1 MTDALNEQ
9 LSALL
14 DGELPA
20 AEAELCL
27 KRLERT
33 EELRTTLSRYAL
45 IGEALRATAPV
56 VAARPGFAE
65 RVQAALEAGDTGSP
79 GQDGAVA
86 GLRPRPVAARW
97 WRPAAGLGVAATV
110 GTVALL
116 LVGRG
121 PSPVV
126 PAAAPLASVAAP
138 APAPAGAPSI
148 GDLLPRSSA
157 LRLAGNGEPA
167 SYVTPLPS
175 RSAVPVRPA
184 SEFANYVVAHAEYSS
199 PLGRRA
205 VLSGLV
211 AEEAVESGTDWPAAF
226 GRDPGDF
233 APSAA
238 AAGAR

>member
-14 DGELPA
+14 DGELPP
-20 AEAELCL
+20 AEAELCM

-33 EELRTTLSRYAL
+33 EELRGTLGRYAL

-56 VAARPGFAE
+56 VATAPGFAA
-65 RVQAALEAGDTGSP
+65 RVQAAISAGEGAGEAEAARRMP
-79 GQDGAVA
+79 QRH
-86 GLRPRPVAARW
+86 GLRW

-121 PSPVV
+121 TAPVG
-126 PAAAPLASVAAP
+126 PAAAPLASAAP
-138 APAPAGAPSI
+138 AVRASLPTI
-148 GDLLPRSSA
+148 TDLLPRSSA

-175 RSAVPVRPA
+175 RAAVPVRPA
-184 SEFANYVVAHAEYSS
+184 SAFANYVVAHAEYSS

-211 AEEAVESGTDWPAAF
+211 ADEAVESAPEWPGAF
-226 GRDPGDF
+226 AGDPSDF
-233 APSAA
+233 APSAMG
-238 AAGAR
+238 AGAR

>member
-14 DGELPA
+14 DGELPE

-27 KRLERT
+27 KRLERQA
-33 EELRTTLSRYAL
+33 ELRGTLGRYAL

-56 VAARPGFAE
+56 AAARPDFPA
-65 RVQAALEAGDTGSP
+65 RVTAALDERPATAGRGGWS
-79 GQDGAVA
+79 
-86 GLRPRPVAARW
+86 W
-97 WRPAAGLGVAATV
+97 WRPAAGLGVAAAV
-110 GTVALL
+110 GAFALL

-121 PSPVV
+121 TPP
-126 PAAAPLASVAAP
+126 APLAAMPAASPVAAPVLATRVAAP
-138 APAPAGAPSI
+138 AATRVPSM
-148 GDLLPRSSA
+148 GDLLAHRDP

-167 SYVTPLPS
+167 SSYVTPLPS

-184 SEFANYVVAHAEYSS
+184 SEFANYVVAHAEYVS

-211 AEEAVESGTDWPAAF
+211 AGDGGPSSGEFPASVAAAEPLFPAAPAD
-226 GRDPGDF
+226 RD
-233 APSAA
+233 
-238 AAGAR
+238 RR